1 MVAVHALRPYID
13 DMRNT
18 RRWRFR
24 IFPALAVSLWILLAC
39 SFPAI
44 AESPSGPSIRLFFSP
59 NGGGTEAII
68 SEIRHARAEVLVQA
82 YSFTSAPIA
91 KALLDARKRGVKVIV
106 ILDKSQR
113 KASYSAADF
122 LRNSGIATYIDGK
135 HAIAHNKIMI
145 IDRECVIT
153 GSFNF
158 TKAAEEK
165 NAENILVIRGDP
177 DLTSKYIG
185 NFDWHL
191 RHSEAYQGREG

>member
-1 MVAVHALRPYID
+1 LLRPYID

-18 RRWRFR
+18 RRRGFR
-24 IFPALAVSLWILLAC
+24 IFPALVVSLWILLAC

-44 AESPSGPSIRLFFSP
+44 AESPAGPSIRLFFSP
-59 NGGGTEAII
+59 NGGGTEAIL

-91 KALLDARKRGVKVIV
+91 KALLDARKRGVKVTV

-135 HAIAHNKIMI
+135 HASAHNKIMI

>member
-1 MVAVHALRPYID
+1 
-13 DMRNT
+13 MRDPRHT
-18 RRWRFR
+18 PVRVV
-24 IFPALAVSLWILLAC
+24 LALLATLSIDC
-39 SFPAI
+39 AFPVTATPETV
-44 AESPSGPSIRLFFSP
+44 AEPSIRLYFSP

-91 KALLDARKRGVKVIV
+91 KALLDARKRGVKVTV

-122 LRNSGIATYIDGK
+122 LRNSGVATYIDGK

-165 NAENILVIRGDP
+165 NAENILVIRGNP

-191 RHSEAYQGREG
+191 RHSEAYEGRGG